1 VTTPF
6 QDQREFMTAFG
17 QSVTGQNSDQYIL
30 YNNLITEEVK
40 ELYEAMKEV
49 QDAGEKYQ
57 SRETDIP
64 AGYVMDLV
72 RATGHVAKEAMD
84 VIVVL
89 TGYLLSMGVSP
100 ELAWKAVH
108 ESNMAKLDPETGKPI
123 YRKDGKVQK
132 PTSWRAPDM
141 DQVVFQSWRP
151 NDD

>member
-1 VTTPF
+1 VSKPF
-6 QDQREFMTAFG
+6 EDQRDFMQAFG

-40 ELYEAMKEV
+40 ELLEAMKEV
-49 QDAGEKYQ
+49 QDAGEKFQ
-57 SRETDIP
+57 ARETDRP
-64 AGYVMDLV
+64 AGDVMDLV

-89 TGYLLSMGVSP
+89 TGYLLSMGINP
-100 ELAWKAVH
+100 ELAWQAVH

-132 PTSWRAPDM
+132 PLSWKAPDM
-141 DQVVFQSWRP
+141 NQVVFQSWRQ
-151 NDD
+151 NDE